1 MFNWLLG
8 SDAMQISR
16 SLCLLLLV
24 LGYSAARGQ
33 SPPEIEAQEAQVN
46 TEWFKA
52 CVTDWDSATHM
63 TKNEWANTCRRL
75 AAEPAERGDFSKD
88 ADFELIDRL
97 PRKGTR
103 SYFPEVP

>member
-1 MFNWLLG
+1 MRT
-8 SDAMQISR
+8 SR
-16 SLCLLLLV
+16 SILALLLV
-24 LGYSAARGQ
+24 LACSAARSQ
-33 SPPEIEAQEAQVN
+33 SPQEVEAAEAGVN
-46 TEWFKA
+46 SEWFKT
-52 CVTDWDSATHM
+52 CVTDWDAATHM

-88 ADFELIDRL
+88 TDFEVIDRP